1 MTVTSSRQLVRAI
14 AGVTISDAP
23 FIVVRMTRNNETS
36 ARSSLLL
43 LHAARR
49 GVSRGWLGVG
59 LTMAVG
65 GHEPLILS
73 HGFFHC

>member
-1 MTVTSSRQLVRAI
+1 MMLPSSLCVWLE
-14 AGVTISDAP
+14 T
-23 FIVVRMTRNNETS
+23 TRHL
-36 ARSSLLL
+36 RGSLLL

-59 LTMAVG
+59 LTVAVG